1 MTSTPQIG
9 PAYLPEELVPITG
22 IYRVTHRPE
31 LHDRPPHDA
40 VLIRGEEFPKC
51 RTCHEKV
58 KYEIKVQC
66 SHITHDFDF
75 SGPGR
80 LTLSRLSG

>member
-1 MTSTPQIG
+1 MVAVPKIG
-9 PAYLPEELVPITG
+9 SSYLPQDLVPVTG
-22 IYRVTHRPE
+22 IYRVTHVPE
-31 LHDRPPHDA
+31 LHDREPHDA

-51 RTCHEKV
+51 RTCNSRV
-58 KYEIKVQC
+58 QYEIRIQC

-80 LTLSRLSG
+80 LTLSRLRK